1 LTERAV
7 VPGAGAAEPRLNIVT
22 RTNSST
28 SSQRSTLIL
37 CVAAALFEGFD
48 NQSMGVAAPRLIP
61 EFALTAVQTS
71 WVFTAATIGLF
82 IGAVVGGRLSDLIGR
97 RQVLIGSMLVMGV
110 CSLWTAM
117 AGDLTT
123 LVLARFMTGLGLGGA
138 MPNFIAL
145 SAEAVEPSQRVRTV
159 TAVTAALPLGGALA
173 GLIAL
178 SQGLLGWDW
187 RVIFYVGGLGP
198 IVLAL
203 VMIPVL
209 RESRV
214 IERAAASATAGAPVP
229 AMSTAL
235 FGDSRASTTLQ
246 LWLGFFFAQMVL
258 LLMLNWLPTLFVGLH
273 FSQAQA
279 SWASILFNVSG
290 AFVGMLLARKCVGA
304 ERRMWIMLTY
314 GGIAVSLLLL
324 PTASTFAVAAIACAL
339 AGATIIGA
347 QLILYASAPLYYDKV
362 IRGTGVGAAVGIGR
376 LGSVFGPL
384 YGGVVLAFAG
394 ASTAVLIGTIP
405 FVLIGGGATLAL
417 ARQPHAA

>member
-1 LTERAV
+1 MQTI
-7 VPGAGAAEPRLNIVT
+7 P
-22 RTNSST
+22 ST
-28 SSQRSTLIL
+28 SGQRSTLLL

-48 NQSMGVAAPRLIP
+48 NQSMGVAAPKLIP
-61 EFALTAVQTS
+61 EFGLSAVQSS
-71 WVFTAATIGLF
+71 WVFSAATIGLF
-82 IGAVVGGRLSDLIGR
+82 VGAVVGGRLSDLIGR

-117 AGDLTT
+117 VDSLPM
-123 LVLARFMTGLGLGGA
+123 LVLARFMTGLGRGGA

-145 SAEAVEPSQRVRTV
+145 SAEAVEPERRVRVV

-178 SQGLLGWDW
+178 SQGLAGWDW
-187 RVIFYVGGLGP
+187 RAIFYVGGIGP

-203 VMIPVL
+203 IMIPAL
-209 RESRV
+209 REA
-214 IERAAASATAGAPVP
+214 RAAEARAAEISVP
-229 AMSTAL
+229 PMAAAL
-235 FGDSRASTTLQ
+235 FGDGRAATTLQ
-246 LWLGFFFAQMVL
+246 LWLGFFFAQLVL

-273 FSQAQA
+273 FSHAQA
-279 SWASILFNVSG
+279 SWSAILFNVSG
-290 AFVGMLLARKCVGA
+290 AFIGMLLARRCAGP
-304 ERRMWIMLTY
+304 ERRLWIMITY
-314 GGIAVSLLLL
+314 GGIAASLLLL

-347 QLILYASAPLYYDKV
+347 QLILYASAPLYYEKA

-384 YGGVVLAFAG
+384 YGGMMLALGG
-394 ASTAVLIGTIP
+394 ASTAVLLGTIP

-417 ARQPHAA
+417 ARRRQEAGDAQPT

>member
-1 LTERAV
+1 
-7 VPGAGAAEPRLNIVT
+7 
-22 RTNSST
+22 
-28 SSQRSTLIL
+28 
-37 CVAAALFEGFD
+37 
-48 NQSMGVAAPRLIP
+48 MGVAAPKLIP
-61 EFALTAVQTS
+61 EFGLSAVQTS

-97 RQVLIGSMLVMGV
+97 RQVLIGSMLLMGV

-187 RVIFYVGGLGP
+187 RVIFHVGGLGP
-198 IVLAL
+198 ILLAL
-203 VMIPVL
+203 VMIPAL

-214 IERAAASATAGAPVP
+214 IERADASAAPVP
-229 AMSTAL
+229 AISTAL
-235 FGDSRASTTLQ
+235 FGDGRAATTLQ

-273 FSQAQA
+273 FSHAQA

-290 AFVGMLLARKCVGA
+290 AFVGMLLARRCVGP
-304 ERRMWIMLTY
+304 ERRMWIVLTY
-314 GGIAVSLLLL
+314 GGIAGSLLLL
-324 PTASTFAVAAIACAL
+324 PNASTFTVAAIACAL

-384 YGGVVLAFAG
+384 YGGAVLAFAG
-394 ASTAVLIGTIP
+394 ASTAVLLGTIP

-417 ARQPHAA
+417 ARQPHAAV